1 MTINS
6 NDFDFIREM
15 LFKHS
20 AIVLDDSKTYLVD
33 SRLGTVARNEGI
45 GSLEELVEK
54 MRRQPFNG
62 LHWKVIE
69 AMTTNETSFF
79 RDIHPFEALKKV
91 VVPELIA
98 RRQTERE
105 LRIWCG
111 ACSSGQEPYSILML
125 LRENFP
131 LLAGWNI
138 QLIATDISNEML
150 QRSRE
155 GCYRQMEINRGLPAA
170 LVVKYFQRLGVEW
183 QIKEEIRRMVQF
195 SQINLSGAWMA
206 LPMMDI
212 VMMRNVL
219 IYFDLETKRTIL
231 GKVRRLLKPDG
242 YLFLGGAE
250 TTLNLDDSYER
261 VPVGK
266 TVCYKV
272 GATK

>member
-1 MTINS
+1 MSINS
-6 NDFDFIREM
+6 IDFDYVREM
-15 LFKHS
+15 VYKHS
-20 AIVLDDSKTYLVD
+20 AIVLEDSKGYLVE
-33 SRLGTVARNEGI
+33 SRLASVTREAGF

-62 LHWKVIE
+62 LHWKVVE

-79 RDIHPFEALKKV
+79 RDIHPFEALKKL

-98 RRQTERE
+98 RRQSERE

-125 LRENFP
+125 LREHFP
-131 LLAGWNI
+131 VLAGWNI
-138 QLIATDISNEML
+138 QLIATDISNDVL
-150 QRSRE
+150 DRARE
-155 GCYRQMEINRGLPAA
+155 GCYSQVEVNRGLPAA
-170 LVVKYFQRLGVEW
+170 LLVKYFQRVGIEW

-195 SQINLSGAWMA
+195 CQINLSGVWME

-219 IYFDLETKRTIL
+219 IYFDLETKRSIL
-231 GKVRRLLKPDG
+231 RKVRRLLKPDG

-266 TVCYKV
+266 TVCYQV
-272 GATK
+272 GKQ